1 MTYTFE
7 EKLELAKKARKP
19 SMADFIPEEYLPYLE
34 MVENKELYLE
44 TRNGQTHYFHIES
57 KTKKSGA
64 PLIIN
69 MHGGGF
75 CKGYEK
81 RDKVFSSMIAVKTGA
96 VILDLDYKLAP
107 EYPFPVAFEEG
118 YDLVKWAYENAETL
132 GIDKSKIILCGH
144 SSGGNIAAAI
154 AMEAVKTKEFE
165 VRFQILDYPPM
176 DLYTDP
182 ADKPEASKSHIPF
195 EKARAYNA
203 LYTNTEEET
212 RNPYV
217 SPVFATPDMLKG
229 LPDALVLTGGL
240 DVLHNEAEKY
250 AFMMMEAGVKV
261 TIKKYENSSHGFTIY
276 CSGNEW
282 PHAHKLIVETI
293 NQL

>member
-19 SMADFIPEEYLPYLE
+19 SMNAFIPEEYLIYLE
-34 MVENKELYLE
+34 MTENKECYLE
-44 TRNGQTHYFHIES
+44 TRNGQTHYFNIQS
-57 KTKKSGA
+57 KSKKEKA

-69 MHGGGF
+69 IHGGGF
-75 CKGYEK
+75 CKGYEE
-81 RDKVFSSMIAVKTGA
+81 RDKVFSSMLAVKTGA
-96 VILDLDYKLAP
+96 IVLDLDYKLAP

-118 YDLVKWAYENAETL
+118 YDLVKWAYENADIL
-132 GIDKSKIILCGH
+132 GADKSKIIICGH
-144 SSGGNIAAAI
+144 SSGANIGSAI
-154 AMEAVKTKEFE
+154 TMEAIKTKEFE
-165 VRFQILDYPPM
+165 VRFQILDYPVL

-212 RNPYV
+212 KNPYV
-217 SPVFATPDMLKG
+217 SPVFATQQMLYG
-229 LPDALVLTGGL
+229 VPDALVLTGGA
-240 DVLHNEAEKY
+240 DVLHSEGEKY
-250 AFMMMEAGVKV
+250 AFMLMEAGAKV
-261 TIKKYENSSHGFTIY
+261 TIKKYENSIHGFTVY

-282 PHAHKLIVETI
+282 PDAHKLIVDTI